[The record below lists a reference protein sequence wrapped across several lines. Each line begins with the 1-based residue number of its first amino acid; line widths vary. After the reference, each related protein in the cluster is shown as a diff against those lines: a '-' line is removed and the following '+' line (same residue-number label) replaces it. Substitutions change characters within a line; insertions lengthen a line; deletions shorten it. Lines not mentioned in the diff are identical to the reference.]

1 MFISI
6 MELIPT
12 PEKRQAILEILRFTE
27 DRVRIKTGCV
37 GCRVYEAS
45 DESGTILYLEQ
56 WQSRKD
62 LHRHIQSSLYLGIL
76 NAMDFGQEAPEISFH
91 EVSDT
96 KSMELIEALRSPD
109 G

>member
-12 PEKRQAILEILRFTE
+12 PGKRQAVLEILRFTE
-27 DRVRIKTGCV
+27 DRARIKAGCI
-37 GCRVYEAS
+37 GCGVYEAS
-45 DESGTILYLEQ
+45 DERGTILYLEQ
-56 WQSRKD
+56 WRSRKD
-62 LHRHIQSSLYLGIL
+62 LQRHIQSSLYLGIL

-96 KSMELIEALRSPD
+96 ESMELIEALRGSD